1 MKKADNKLNCSVRF
15 VTFVFLIIFLTKQA
29 NAGCQVGSENFN
41 LIDGTIGK
49 DGKITL
55 NKIKNWASG
64 DDITTCD
71 VSTLASLVSAFNGQS
86 SFNQDI
92 GSWDTS
98 NVTDMSYMFNYAS
111 TFNQDIGS
119 WDVSNVM
126 DMTRMF
132 TGASAFNQDI
142 GSWDT
147 SNVMS
152 MSYIFY
158 NASAFNQDIRTWAI
172 NNNNHSLILMFSGAT
187 AMISAYAGMPGFDVT
202 PKPFFFNYSNTN
214 LN

>member
-64 DDITTCD
+64 DDIATCD
-71 VSTLASLVSAFNGQS
+71 VSTLTSLVSAFNGQS

-92 GSWDTS
+92 GSWYTS
-98 NVTDMSYMFNYAS
+98 NVTDMREMFNYA
-111 TFNQDIGS
+111 
-119 WDVSNVM
+119 
-126 DMTRMF
+126 
-132 TGASAFNQDI
+132 
-142 GSWDT
+142 
-147 SNVMS
+147 
-152 MSYIFY
+152 
-158 NASAFNQDIRTWAI
+158 
-172 NNNNHSLILMFSGAT
+172 
-187 AMISAYAGMPGFDVT
+187 
-202 PKPFFFNYSNTN
+202 
-214 LN
+214 